1 MAKEMQLLIFV
12 FVLII
17 TLSFMMLCAEA
28 RNLHAFQQQA
38 MEYGAAEARNLHD
51 AFQQQH
57 AMAPSAGGLQLNLQ
71 MQSLIQSTLIGFGM
85 LPRGAI
91 PPSGPSTPTHSC
103 YYYC

>member
-1 MAKEMQLLIFV
+1 MAKEMQQQLIFV

-17 TLSFMMLCAEA
+17 TLMSFMM
-28 RNLHAFQQQA
+28 FS
-38 MEYGAAEARNLHD
+38 AEARNLHD

>member
-38 MEYGAAEARNLHD
+38 MEYGAA
-51 AFQQQH
+51 
-57 AMAPSAGGLQLNLQ
+57 GLRT
-71 MQSLIQSTLIGFGM
+71 QSSYQSTI
-85 LPRGAI
+85 
-91 PPSGPSTPTHSC
+91 STLECCVGDWFPHLGVLHQFNSARAC
-103 YYYC
+103 IYCNYEVQS